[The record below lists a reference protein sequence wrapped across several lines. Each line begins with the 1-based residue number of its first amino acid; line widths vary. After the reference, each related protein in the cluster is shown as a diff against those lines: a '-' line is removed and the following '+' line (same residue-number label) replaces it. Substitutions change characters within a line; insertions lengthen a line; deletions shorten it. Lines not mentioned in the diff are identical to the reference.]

1 MTAIVID
8 ANLALALVVP
18 LPYSNTV
25 QQLVEKWHQQ
35 AVRFAVPALWG
46 IRGRLRLA
54 QGDYCWRAH
63 GRGSVRSR

>member
-35 AVRFAVPALWG
+35 APCVSLCQHCGDTSSSPACA
-46 IRGRLRLA
+46 RRLLLA
-54 QGDYCWRAH
+54 C
-63 GRGSVRSR
+63 S